1 MGSSS
6 VLLVCLTTRRHAAA
20 KHASYHN
27 PIVSSPINPKQ
38 AVARRAPIL
47 SRLLP
52 GKPSTTRPH
61 HHQHNPPAPRS
72 TTTMS
77 RTRRMD
83 LRPLLALV
91 LSSVTLGSTTAESVV
106 ASRTL
111 CSMHSVLFPT
121 GTDADGKAAAAG
133 APEVHWKASEPG
145 SPPTPLKTQPKTVA
159 RDNAPV
165 MDWSF
170 ERGSIQPAG
179 MSSLSLLTREWI
191 SDVSPSASIYR
202 FDHEFTL
209 PAEADVKSA
218 RIDVAFSGG
227 AGVVTLQLNGES
239 VWVSEDPL
247 LKVAPGMLSATLSL
261 PVLTQRT
268 NTLSLVVLSGAPG
281 KPALLNVWFPTA
293 TFEATGTVCGTGT
306 GGETLRALTKE
317 EVEVGVSGGASI
329 TGLHTRLARGLF
341 TKAEMEEARAV
352 QSPTFT
358 VLDED
363 NRGLLWKGNDDGDG
377 EWDSVFTDEDACGI
391 PTLFPTA
398 VASAWECWYRAPEV
412 TAQGPWVPVAE
423 KDGNGWLSLSEPGV
437 GNYLFY
443 ETNFTLSADAD
454 LQQVS
459 VLGHHASDLTLLG
472 VYLNGEPVWVNSDP
486 FSSASSALER
496 AAAPAGS
503 KEAMLTTT
511 FFAIEDESEGV
522 PEGGAPLKM
531 IWQHGSNTL
540 AFAVLADP
548 VRDLRTALQVNFD
561 SASYGG
567 CTAVPVTINR
577 GDAPGFRTTSFPT
590 DEVPVEERPV
600 CSAAARLV
608 LELELG
614 QVNAT
619 FTDMAVDGA
628 GEIMYVTW
636 EDEDGNATL
645 SRISLI
651 EGQEKGM
658 PHAWPL
664 TKMKAPEA
672 VAVGPAGEVYVVE
685 EGLIKGFKKTGE
697 SLGAWGPVD
706 EPRGLAVLPFAG
718 KAGNQTWVYVLDGDE
733 GVKGFSTTTKENVT
747 LAGCWAVAVEGEEKE
762 VCLTAPV
769 DLAIS
774 FQTGGAATLPTL
786 WVLDQSTGTVE
797 LFTMNGTHLAT
808 LGGGFE
814 GPLSQPSVISV
825 DSYRGLAYVLD
836 LEMQQVTVFDRRGQ
850 VWHQLSEKGGEEQ
863 CPGVLTQRFFD
874 STSTRGYTEPL
885 PLDVPAE
892 VGLPFEVS
900 RPAALTAVRYY
911 HAPGETGNHTATVW
925 TSKGDVIA
933 TLAFPEEKEGTEGW
947 RVAYLKDLF
956 KLEPWTEYLVSVNV
970 NSVAMGILPYGA
982 KTNATAAAEGEGAGG
997 VLLDNGEDL
1006 SSFGGPV
1013 TSAAVGVFPTEVVDE
1028 YFVDVEI
1035 QTLKPALSQATV
1047 AAVASVFTEADA
1059 ASSAATNFYLNHVSE
1074 SKSEQLHGLRFSG
1087 YPAFMGDCAH
1097 HLADLPPALLSDVKT
1112 AFGKAKPIGINFWGG
1127 SYSLDHFNDY
1137 LSEGAALAIEAGA
1150 DSIGIYMGGEMPV
1163 SELYPFHSPDWPPGT
1178 PASLTEVA
1186 KLSYFKKLFADPAI
1200 KTYVINANAVAT
1212 VGLGLKIKFGTYSAA
1227 DAAKE
1232 TAEFRE
1238 LASYLATTYKG
1249 TGKTF
1254 ILQAWSLDTF
1264 LSNDAQTE
1272 ISPALA
1278 SRAAA
1283 WLNARQAGVEAGRSD
1298 AGEDP
1303 SSVAVY
1309 HAVQVSRGVLAKSQ
1323 GNAIPWAVDRVLPLI
1338 TADLA
1343 SWSAYEASS
1352 SADVVLA
1359 VASGVATLSAA
1370 VRPPTKAYAL
1380 DGLRYPVATSPKV
1393 RVLLAEIGE
1402 PDAGLQGDP
1411 EAAKAVL
1418 PAVIKGAVLANVP
1431 VALFW
1436 AGYDGGVPTEGGTEG
1451 EVGMGPWRE
1460 TYAGYWLKR
1469 PDGTPSF
1476 AMCYIQALQQPSG

>member
-1 MGSSS
+1 M
-6 VLLVCLTTRRHAAA
+6 A
-20 KHASYHN
+20 
-27 PIVSSPINPKQ
+27 
-38 AVARRAPIL
+38 
-47 SRLLP
+47 
-52 GKPSTTRPH
+52 
-61 HHQHNPPAPRS
+61 
-72 TTTMS
+72 
-77 RTRRMD
+77 RTRRRD
-83 LRPLLALV
+83 LRSLLALV
-91 LSSVTLGSTTAESVV
+91 LSSVTVGTSTTEPLT
-106 ASRTL
+106 ASRPL

-121 GTDADGKAAAAG
+121 GTDANGKAAAAG
-133 APEVHWKASEPG
+133 VPEVHWKASEPG
-145 SPPTPLKTQPKTVA
+145 SPPTPLKTQAKTVD

-170 ERGSIQPAG
+170 EGGIQPVG
-179 MSSLSLLTREWI
+179 MASLSLLTREWI
-191 SDVSPSASIYR
+191 SGFSPSASIYR
-202 FDHEFTL
+202 FDQEFTL

-218 RIDVAFSGG
+218 RIDVAFAGG

-239 VWVSEDPL
+239 IWVSEDPL
-247 LKVAPGMLSATLSL
+247 LGVAPGTLAGTVSL

-268 NTLSLVVLSGAPG
+268 NTLSLVVLPGAPG

-293 TFEATGTVCGTGT
+293 TFEATGAVCGTGA
-306 GGETLRALTKE
+306 GGEALRALTKE
-317 EVEVGVSGGASI
+317 EVEVGTGGGASI

-341 TKAEMEEARAV
+341 TKAEMEEARALR
-352 QSPTFT
+352 SPTYT

-363 NRGLLWKGNDDGDG
+363 NRGLLWKGGDDDDDEWDADFNDDGQ
-377 EWDSVFTDEDACGI
+377 DACGI
-391 PTLFPTA
+391 STLFPTL
-398 VASAWECWYRAPEV
+398 VAEAWECFYRAPEV
-412 TAQGPWVPVAE
+412 TAQGPFVPVPE
-423 KDGNGWLSLSEPGV
+423 EGGSGWVSLSEPGV

-443 ETNFTLSADAD
+443 ETNFTLPADAE
-454 LQQVS
+454 LQYVS
-459 VLGHHASDLTLLG
+459 ILGHHASDLALLG

-486 FSSASSALER
+486 FSSASSALAR
-496 AAAPAGS
+496 AAAPEGS
-503 KEAMLTTT
+503 EKAMITTT
-511 FFAIEDESEGV
+511 FFAIEDEPQGV
-522 PEGGAPLKM
+522 PEGGAPIKT

-548 VRDLRTALQVNFD
+548 ARDLRTALQVNFD

-567 CTAVPVTINR
+567 CTTMPVTR
-577 GDAPGFRTTSFPT
+577 GDAPWFRTTSFPT
-590 DEVPVEERPV
+590 DEVSVEDRRV

-636 EDEDGNATL
+636 ENEDGNATL
-645 SRISLI
+645 SRISLA

-658 PHAWPL
+658 PHAWPM
-664 TKMKAPEA
+664 TKLKAPEA
-672 VAVGPAGEVYVVE
+672 VAVGPGGDVFVVE
-685 EGLIKGFKKTGE
+685 KGVIKGFKKEGQALGE
-697 SLGAWGPVD
+697 WGPVG

-718 KAGNQTWVYVLDGDE
+718 KAGNETWVYVLDGDE

-747 LAGCWAVAVEGEEKE
+747 LSGCWSVPGEGEEEGEKTE
-762 VCLTAPV
+762 VCLTTPV

-774 FQTGGAATLPTL
+774 FQTGRAGTLPTL
-786 WVLDQSTGTVE
+786 WVLDQGTASVE
-797 LFTMNGTHLAT
+797 LFSLNGTHLAT
-808 LGGGFE
+808 LGGFWD
-814 GPLSQPSVISV
+814 GPLSEPSVISV

-836 LEMQQVTVFDRRGQ
+836 GDMQQVTVFDRRGQ
-850 VWHQLSEKGGEEQ
+850 VWHQLSEEGAEEQ
-863 CPGVLTQRFFD
+863 CPGILTQRFFD
-874 STSTRGYTEPL
+874 STSTRGFTEPL

-892 VGLPFEVS
+892 VGMPFEVS
-900 RPAALTAVRYY
+900 HPAALTAVRFYQ
-911 HAPGETGNHTATVW
+911 APGETGKHTATVW

-933 TLAFPEEKEGTEGW
+933 TLAFPEEVEGTEEGW
-947 RVAYLKDLF
+947 RVAYLAELF
-956 KLEPWTEYLVSVNV
+956 ELEPWTEYIVSVNV
-970 NSVAMGILPYGA
+970 NSVAMGILPYGGG
-982 KTNATAAAEGEGAGG
+982 KVNATAAVEGGSAWGG
-997 VLLDNGEDL
+997 ILDNGEDL

-1013 TSAAVGVFPTEVVDE
+1013 TNALAGAFPTTAVDE

-1035 QTLKPALSQATV
+1035 QTASPAFSQATV

-1059 ASSAATNFYLNHVSE
+1059 ASSVASFFYLNHVSE
-1074 SKSEQLHGLRFSG
+1074 SKSEQLQGLRFSG

-1137 LSEGAALAIEAGA
+1137 LSEGAALAVEAGA

-1163 SELYPFHSPDWPPGT
+1163 SELYPFHSPAWPPGT

-1186 KLSYFKKLFADPAI
+1186 KLPYFKKLFADPSI
-1200 KTYVINANAVAT
+1200 KTFVINANAVAT
-1212 VGLGLKIKFGTYSAA
+1212 VGLGLKLKFGTYSAA

-1238 LASYLATTYKG
+1238 LASYLAATYRG

-1264 LSNDAQTE
+1264 LSDDAQTE
-1272 ISPALA
+1272 IAPALA

-1298 AGEDP
+1298 AGEAP

-1309 HAVQVSRGVLAKSQ
+1309 HAVQVSRGVLAKGQ
-1323 GNAIPWAVDRVLPLI
+1323 GRTTPWAVDRVLPLI

-1343 SWSAYEASS
+1343 SWSAYDASS
-1352 SADVVLA
+1352 STDVVLA

-1380 DGLRYPVATSPKV
+1380 DGLRYPAAASPKV

-1418 PAVIKGAVLANVP
+1418 PAMVKGAVLANVP
-1431 VALFW
+1431 VTLFW
-1436 AGYDGGVPTEGGTEG
+1436 AGYDGGMVPGEERAEGGA
-1451 EVGMGPWRE
+1451 GMGPWTE
-1460 TYAGYWLKR
+1460 THAGYWLKR

-1476 AMCYIQALQQPSG
+1476 AMCYIQALQQTSG

>member
-1 MGSSS
+1 
-6 VLLVCLTTRRHAAA
+6 
-20 KHASYHN
+20 
-27 PIVSSPINPKQ
+27 
-38 AVARRAPIL
+38 
-47 SRLLP
+47 
-52 GKPSTTRPH
+52 
-61 HHQHNPPAPRS
+61 
-72 TTTMS
+72 
-77 RTRRMD
+77 
-83 LRPLLALV
+83 
-91 LSSVTLGSTTAESVV
+91 LSSVTVGTTSAEPVT

-111 CSMHSVLFPT
+111 CSLHSVLFPT
-121 GTDADGKAAAAG
+121 GTDANGKAAEAG
-133 APEVHWKASEPG
+133 VPEVHWKASEPG
-145 SPPTPLKTQPKTVA
+145 SPSTALKTQAKTVD
-159 RDNAPV
+159 RENAPV

-170 ERGSIQPAG
+170 EGGGIQPAG
-179 MSSLSLLTREWI
+179 MASLSLLTREWI
-191 SDVSPSASIYR
+191 SGFSPSASVYR
-202 FDHEFTL
+202 FDQEFTL

-218 RIDVAFSGG
+218 KIDVAFAGG

-239 VWVSEDPL
+239 IWVSEDPL
-247 LKVAPGMLSATLSL
+247 LGVAPGTLAGTVSL

-268 NTLSLVVLSGAPG
+268 NTLSLVVLPGAPG

-293 TFEATGTVCGTGT
+293 TFEATGTVCGAGA
-306 GGETLRALTKE
+306 GGQALRALTKE
-317 EVEVGVSGGASI
+317 EAEVGASGGAGI

-341 TKAEMEEARAV
+341 TNAEMEEARALR
-352 QSPTFT
+352 SPAYT

-363 NRGLLWKGNDDGDG
+363 NRGLLWKGGDDDDD
-377 EWDSVFTDEDACGI
+377 EWDGGFTDDDDHDACGI
-391 PTLFPTA
+391 PTLFSTL
-398 VASAWECWYRAPEV
+398 VAEAWECWYRAPEV
-412 TAQGPWVPVAE
+412 TAQGPWVPVE
-423 KDGNGWLSLSEPGV
+423 EEDGSGWVSLNEPGV

-443 ETNFTLSADAD
+443 ETKFTLPADAD
-454 LQQVS
+454 LQHVS
-459 VLGHHASDLTLLG
+459 ILGHHASDLTLLG
-472 VYLNGEPVWVNSDP
+472 VYLNWEPVWVNSDP
-486 FSSASSALER
+486 FSSASSALAR

-503 KEAMLTTT
+503 EKAMITTT
-511 FFAIEDESEGV
+511 FFAIEDESYDV
-522 PEGGAPLKM
+522 PEGGAPIKT

-548 VRDLRTALQVNFD
+548 ARDLRTALQVNFD

-567 CTAVPVTINR
+567 CTVLPVPSNR
-577 GDAPGFRTTSFPT
+577 GDAPWFRTTSFPADD
-590 DEVPVEERPV
+590 DEMPLEERPV

-628 GEIMYVTW
+628 GEIMYITW
-636 EDEDGNATL
+636 KDDDGKATL
-645 SRISLI
+645 SRISLA

-658 PHAWPL
+658 PHAWPMTNL
-664 TKMKAPEA
+664 KAPEA
-672 VAVGPAGEVYVVE
+672 VAVGPGGEVYVVE
-685 EGLIKGFKKTGE
+685 EGLIKGFKKDGQ
-697 SLGAWGPVD
+697 SLGEWGAVD
-706 EPRGLAVLPFAG
+706 EPRGLAILPSAG
-718 KAGNQTWVYVLDGDE
+718 KGGDQTWVYVLDGDE

-747 LAGCWAVAVEGEEKE
+747 LAGCWSVAVEGEEKE
-762 VCLTAPV
+762 VCLTKPV

-774 FQTGGAATLPTL
+774 FRTGRVGTLPTL
-786 WVLDQSTGTVE
+786 WVLDQGTGTVE

-808 LGGGFE
+808 LGGGLE
-814 GPLSQPSVISV
+814 GPLLQPSVISV

-836 LEMQQVTVFDRRGQ
+836 EEMQQVTVFDRRGQ
-850 VWHQLSEKGGEEQ
+850 VWHQLSEEGGEEQ
-863 CPGVLTQRFFD
+863 CPGILTQRFFD
-874 STSTRGYTEPL
+874 STSTRGFTEPL

-892 VGLPFEVS
+892 VGMPFEVS

-911 HAPGETGNHTATVW
+911 QAPGETGKHTATVW
-925 TSKGDVIA
+925 TSNGDVIA
-933 TLAFPEEKEGTEGW
+933 TLAFPEEVEGTEEGW
-947 RVAYLKDLF
+947 RVAYLAELF
-956 KLEPWTEYLVSVNV
+956 ELEPWTEYIVSVNV

-982 KTNATAAAEGEGAGG
+982 KANATAEGGSAWGG
-997 VLLDNGEDL
+997 LLDNGEDL

-1013 TSAAVGVFPTEVVDE
+1013 TNAVAGAFPTTAMNE

-1035 QTLKPALSQATV
+1035 QTANPAFSQATV

-1059 ASSAATNFYLNHVSE
+1059 ASSAASYFYLNHVSE

-1112 AFGKAKPIGINFWGG
+1112 AFGKVKPIGINFWGG
-1127 SYSLDHFNDY
+1127 SYSLDHFKDY
-1137 LSEGAALAIEAGA
+1137 LSEGAALAVEAGA
-1150 DSIGIYMGGEMPV
+1150 DSIGIYMGGELPV
-1163 SELYPFHSPDWPPGT
+1163 SELYPFHSPAWPPGT

-1186 KLSYFKKLFADPAI
+1186 KLPYFKKLFADPSI

-1212 VGLGLKIKFGTYSAA
+1212 VGLGLKLKFGTYSAA

-1272 ISPALA
+1272 IYPALA

-1298 AGEDP
+1298 AGEAP

-1309 HAVQVSRGVLAKSQ
+1309 HAVQVSRGVLAKGQ
-1323 GNAIPWAVDRVLPLI
+1323 GKTTPWAVDRVLPLI

-1359 VASGVATLSAA
+1359 VASGVATVSAA
-1370 VRPPTKAYAL
+1370 VRPPSKAYAL
-1380 DGLRYPVATSPKV
+1380 DGLRYPAAASPKV
-1393 RVLLAEIGE
+1393 RALLAEIGE

-1418 PAVIKGAVLANVP
+1418 PAMVKGAVLANVP
-1431 VALFW
+1431 VTLFW
-1436 AGYDGGVPTEGGTEG
+1436 AGYDGGMVPGEEGAEG
-1451 EVGMGPWRE
+1451 EAGMGPWTE
-1460 TYAGYWLKR
+1460 THAGYWLKR